1 MTNPKP
7 GAATDVGARLR
18 EAREARDLSL
28 RLVADRTHI
37 SVMALEALER
47 NDLRRLPGGIFTR
60 AFLRAYASE
69 VGLDPECT
77 VRDFLAQFPHDA
89 GSAVGLR
96 GQVEDGKDVDN
107 ERLIAQTVVRLVA
120 LSLPLAG
127 ALVYLGMRSPGAA
140 SVADL
145 VGQPAAAVR
154 AADAGAVGLRLLDE
168 AAPASAGAAPGG
180 DVAAALTMVVA
191 PVGDCWLSPVVDGEE
206 IPPELLAG
214 GQRRELRAVRE
225 IVVTVGDAAAC
236 AYTLNGRA
244 GLPFGG
250 PGQIVT
256 RRITL
261 DNYQVYLKE

>member
-1 MTNPKP
+1 MTNPNP

-47 NDLRRLPGGIFTR
+47 NDLKRLPGGIFTR

-89 GSAVGLR
+89 ESAIGPH
-96 GQVEDGKDVDN
+96 GQVEDGEAVEND
-107 ERLIAQTVVRLVA
+107 RLMAQTVVRLVA
-120 LSLPLAG
+120 VSLPLAG

-140 SVADL
+140 SVVDL
-145 VGQPAAAVR
+145 VAQPPAAVR

-168 AAPASAGAAPGG
+168 PAPPSAGDAPGA

-191 PVGDCWLSPVVDGEE
+191 PLGDCWLSPVVDGDE
-206 IPPELLAG
+206 IPPELVAG

-250 PGQIVT
+250 PGQVVT

>member
-1 MTNPKP
+1 
-7 GAATDVGARLR
+7 
-18 EAREARDLSL
+18 
-28 RLVADRTHI
+28 
-37 SVMALEALER
+37 VMALEALER
-47 NDLRRLPGGIFTR
+47 NDLKRLPGGIFTR

-89 GSAVGLR
+89 GSAVGPR
-96 GQVEDGKDVDN
+96 GQVEDGEAVEND
-107 ERLIAQTVVRLVA
+107 RLMAQTVVRLVA
-120 LSLPLAG
+120 VSLPLAG

-140 SVADL
+140 SVVDL
-145 VGQPAAAVR
+145 VAQPPAAVR
-154 AADAGAVGLRLLDE
+154 AADAGAVGLRLLE
-168 AAPASAGAAPGG
+168 EPVPAPASAGAAPGAG
-180 DVAAALTMVVA
+180 VAAALTMVVA
-191 PVGDCWLSPVVDGEE
+191 PQGDCWLSPVVDGEE

-244 GLPFGG
+244 GRPFGG
-250 PGQIVT
+250 PGEVVT

-261 DNYQVYLKE
+261 DNYQVYLRE

>member
-1 MTNPKP
+1 MTNPNP

-47 NDLRRLPGGIFTR
+47 SDLKRLPGGIFTR

-89 GSAVGLR
+89 ESAIGPH
-96 GQVEDGKDVDN
+96 GQVEDGEAVEND
-107 ERLIAQTVVRLVA
+107 RLMAQTVVRLVA
-120 LSLPLAG
+120 VSLPLAG

-145 VGQPAAAVR
+145 VGQPAAVVR
-154 AADAGAVGLRLLDE
+154 AADAGAVGLRLLE
-168 AAPASAGAAPGG
+168 EPAPASAGAAPEQVEQGRFESDFHHRG
-180 DVAAALTMVVA
+180 
-191 PVGDCWLSPVVDGEE
+191 WL
-206 IPPELLAG
+206 
-214 GQRRELRAVRE
+214 QRRGAAVANQAPDARWQAGVASRFTPSDRPGSCRA
-225 IVVTVGDAAAC
+225 
-236 AYTLNGRA
+236 
-244 GLPFGG
+244 
-250 PGQIVT
+250 
-256 RRITL
+256 
-261 DNYQVYLKE
+261 